1 MQGREA
7 KRNAVLKC
15 LHCLLYGKISDSIQT
30 QVDHNLINNTKEKV
44 KCLFPRFFF
53 IVAVIV
59 LNIHHLLSICYLS
72 GALLFYETGISVP
85 TYSSGN

>member
-1 MQGREA
+1 MSLP
-7 KRNAVLKC
+7 K
-15 LHCLLYGKISDSIQT
+15 
-30 QVDHNLINNTKEKV
+30 
-44 KCLFPRFFF
+44 FFF